1 MVKDFFK
8 QHELTNN
15 RNFIGDINTSKTVYT
30 VHVRGKKEVIV
41 RLINDIVNNPN
52 YAHILPTDDEQ
63 RIMSALNQFNN
74 LVKYIPHIEV
84 PETSVDNN
92 VHFDR
97 YREVDDNCMLSFYVG
112 EIPRRQWGLL
122 VEPYPNS
129 EWIIDEY
136 RENWYLDESSVEYKF
151 RHSYIYHNT
160 GQIPLKTTYSTNVL
174 DFLME
179 KYPVHFGC
187 IKLEQLNRE
196 AEKKISTCTNYE
208 NKVSKDKLKQM
219 HPDFQKTLLSIYLLN
234 QRDLFKIRYEIDFI
248 KDMWSKLNENVY
260 GYDDYDLSMR
270 FRGIDAF
277 SPTSD
282 INLAFVGDK

>member
-1 MVKDFFK
+1 MVNDFFK
-8 QHELTNN
+8 QYKLTNN
-15 RNFIGDINTSKTVYT
+15 SNFIGDSETLKTIYKI
-30 VHVRGKKEVIV
+30 HVRGKKEVIV
-41 RLINDIVNNPN
+41 QLINDIINVPLNDQITI
-52 YAHILPTDDEQ
+52 ADDEP
-63 RIMSALNQFNN
+63 RIVSAINQFNT
-74 LVKYIPHIEV
+74 LIKSIPHIEV
-84 PETSVDNN
+84 PETPEENN

-97 YREVDDNCMLSFYVG
+97 YREVDGYCLLSFYVG
-112 EIPRRQWGLL
+112 EVPRRQWKL
-122 VEPYPNS
+122 VVEHYPNT

-136 RENWYLDESSVEYKF
+136 CENWYLDENSVEYKY

-160 GQIPLKTTYSTNVL
+160 GQISLRTTYSTNVL

-219 HPDFQKTLLSIYLLN
+219 RPDFQKRLLSIYLLN
-234 QRDLFKIRYEIDFI
+234 QRDVFKIKYEIDFI
-248 KDMWSKLNENVY
+248 KDMWRELNENVY
-260 GYDDYDLSMR
+260 GYDDHDLSMR

-282 INLAFVGDK
+282 IDLAFVGDK